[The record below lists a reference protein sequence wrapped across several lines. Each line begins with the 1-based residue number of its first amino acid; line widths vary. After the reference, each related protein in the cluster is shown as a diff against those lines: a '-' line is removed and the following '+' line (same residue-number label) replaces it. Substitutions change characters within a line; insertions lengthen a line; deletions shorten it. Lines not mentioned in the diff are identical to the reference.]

1 MNWIHNI
8 SYFAARLLVNQTSVI
23 KEQPTANFD
32 IL

>member
-1 MNWIHNI
+1 MNRLHNI
-8 SYFAARLLVNQTSVI
+8 SYLAARLLVNQTNII

>member
-1 MNWIHNI
+1 MNWVHNI
-8 SYFAARLLVNQTSVI
+8 SYLAARLLVNQTNVI